1 MNGISRRLKFITRNE
16 NLKTIRNLLE
26 VLERKAID
34 GSPERAPHGEVSMA
48 DLAVGEALKRRRRNV
63 EEVRI
68 WGKTSVCVCG
78 GLGGIGLY
86 TFGLAVCWWWWFCF
100 VELKSGNQLST
111 FWGFLFLF

>member
-68 WGKTSVCVCG
+68 WGKTSVWGTGRYWFVHVW
-78 GLGGIGLY
+78 
-86 TFGLAVCWWWWFCF
+86 FGRLLVVVVLLC
-100 VELKSGNQLST
+100 
-111 FWGFLFLF
+111 